1 MYDKNFIYKMA
12 EKAKKDNT
20 VGIRTNTFRKKT
32 FCISLVTGKVGIAKC
47 HKDDLFDTN
56 YGIGIAYCRLKG
68 IKIKEEQSL
77 KGCIIYCD
85 DEDKEFYVVKDEDS
99 SLTLLEADEYEKG
112 IWDVRAGQKV
122 LEKEKTDDI
131 DLICRKPKMR
141 FEESP
146 DPAMIDFK
154 GLSIKNNRFPIEY
167 FFNGVIKIDE
177 NCLATINPN
186 YTLKQNFIML
196 YYKFVNESILRKVPI
211 NKISTNYIPLQWND
225 NLFHC
230 INTISRR
237 LETLELL

>member
-12 EKAKKDNT
+12 KKAIKDNA
-20 VGIRTNTFRKKT
+20 VGIRSSISKGKT

-85 DEDKEFYVVKDEDS
+85 DEDKEFYVIKDEDS
-99 SLTLLEADEYEKG
+99 SLTLLEADEFTKG
-112 IWDVRAGQKV
+112 VWTVCAGQNVIK
-122 LEKEKTDDI
+122 KAKTDDI
-131 DLICRKPKMR
+131 DLICCKPKMR

-146 DPAMIDFK
+146 DPAMIAFK

-211 NKISTNYIPLQWND
+211 NKISTNYIPLQLNG

-230 INTISRR
+230 VNTISGR